1 MSKSEEQGIA
11 DAKDKV
17 LEIID
22 SVRLNTEYGG
32 EGEGEK
38 EDNGGSGDTPSPL
51 PTEEELEKAK
61 KEKVKDEESDGES
74 KGESEDEE
82 ELDEDEEL
90 DELDDD
96 DNELDEDEADEV
108 HNPVTEKLRSAFP
121 DFEEEDDEEDEDEF
135 YLQKFDESMNQKIIS
150 DFHPELHA
158 HNYDEIDVLSRIV
171 RDENGNIVD
180 PLHKTVPF
188 LTRYEKARILGERAK
203 QINSGA
209 KTFVDLEPNVI
220 DGYVIALKEF
230 EAKKI
235 PFIVKR
241 PLPNGGV
248 EYWRFEDLEVLV

>member
-11 DAKDKV
+11 DAKAEV
-17 LEIID
+17 LKMINETT
-22 SVRLNTEYGG
+22 LNTEYGG
-32 EGEGEK
+32 EGEEEGEK

-61 KEKVKDEESDGES
+61 KEKAKDEKSDPPT
-74 KGESEDEE
+74 ESEDEE
-82 ELDEDEEL
+82 ELDEDE
-90 DELDDD
+90 ELDDD

>member
-1 MSKSEEQGIA
+1 MSEDQEIEETKANIL
-11 DAKDKV
+11 
-17 LEIID
+17 LEINSLESNAD
-22 SVRLNTEYGG
+22 YGRQGQG
-32 EGEGEK
+32 EGS
-38 EDNGGSGDTPSPL
+38 GGSGDTPSPL

-61 KEKVKDEESDGES
+61 KAKDEKSDAPTESEGES
-74 KGESEDEE
+74 EE

-90 DELDDD
+90 DELDEDD
-96 DNELDEDEADEV
+96 DELDEDEADEV
-108 HNPVTEKLRSAFP
+108 HNPVAEKQQSTFP
-121 DFEEEDDEEDEDEF
+121 DIDEEEDEDEF
-135 YLQKFDESMNQKIIS
+135 YLQKFDETTNKKIIS

-180 PLHKTVPF
+180 PLHKTIPF

-209 KTFVDLEPNVI
+209 KTFVDLEPNII
-220 DGYVIALKEF
+220 DGYLIALKEF